1 MGANTWPGKQKPGA
15 GRQQAGLRGEH
26 AFRMQAQASAQT
38 PRRSPGER
46 RSGQRRIFQRRWEQ
60 ESLWPIFKA
69 FTRR

>member
-46 RSGQRRIFQRRWEQ
+46 RIFQRRWEQ